1 MKNGS
6 LVILTGIAVSMLG
19 GLVSGTSA
27 EEEPPVLQKPPPRP
41 AAAEGE
47 SGESVNLLAPD
58 EMTVALAVD
67 TLSRKLSVAKDD
79 IIVVHMSSV
88 EWPDT
93 SLGCPQPGLHYAQV
107 LTPGSLVLLQSDN
120 KAYRVHVGAG
130 RALVCERPYRGVVQ
144 RPPQAL
150 SGLPIELLG
159 QAAREDL
166 AKRLDVP
173 LEEIAVEETESV
185 TWPDSS
191 LGCQTPGG
199 EYLPISVHGLRL
211 TLSYGR
217 QQFRYHSD
225 RRRVLPCPAIE
236 RE

>member
-1 MKNGS
+1 MKNRS
-6 LVILTGIAVSMLG
+6 LVILAGFAVSMFC
-19 GLVSGTSA
+19 GLVSATSA
-27 EEEPPVLQKPPPRP
+27 EEEPPLLQKPPPRP
-41 AAAEGE
+41 AVAQGE
-47 SGESVNLLAPD
+47 SGESVNLSEPD
-58 EMTVALAVD
+58 ETTVALAVD

-79 IIVVHMSSV
+79 IRVVHVSSV

-107 LTPGSLVLLQSDN
+107 LTPGSLVLLQSNN

-166 AKRLDVP
+166 AERLDVP

-191 LGCQTPGG
+191 LGCPTPGHG
-199 EYLPISVHGLRL
+199 YLPIKVHGLRL
-211 TLSYGR
+211 TLSYSR

-225 RRRVLPCPAIE
+225 RQRILPCPAIE
-236 RE
+236 RQ